1 MNKREDYKRFI
12 VFCLASLVV
21 LAQMA
26 IFAYV
31 WYTVYRGQIDE
42 PFWRKGNW
50 VLIAIYGL
58 MFAMFAKLY
67 GGLKVGYL
75 KRVDVFYSLTLALL
89 CTNVVEYFEITL
101 INRWFLS
108 PGPMIEMT
116 GLQLILIIIWIWGS
130 RYIYSKLYRARKLLV
145 IYGDRDPG
153 DDLIHK
159 MNSRKDKYDISG
171 KVHSSVGEREIHK
184 LMRNYDGVIIWDLPS
199 MERNRYLK
207 YCFAHSIR
215 CYVSPKISDIILMGS
230 DRIHLFDT
238 PLLMSRNMGL
248 SIDQRAAKR
257 VMDMVISGI
266 GIVITSP
273 IMLIIALAV
282 KLYDRGPVFYF
293 QERLTVGGRSFMICK
308 FRSMCVDSEKN
319 GACLASKHD
328 SRITPVGNVLRNL
341 HLDELPQLFNVF
353 KGDMSLVGPRPERK
367 TIMREYEKELPEF
380 YYRLKVK
387 AGLTGYAQV
396 YGKYNTTPYDKL
408 KLDLFYIENY
418 SFLLDIKLIFMT
430 VKIFFQKEVSEG
442 VDDKQVNAL
451 KDSGNSV
458 KTDEEKTEE

>member
-26 IFAYV
+26 VFAYV

-89 CTNVVEYFEITL
+89 CTHVVEYFEITL

-319 GACLASKHD
+319 GARLASKHD
-328 SRITPVGNVLRNL
+328 SRITPVGKVLRNL

-451 KDSGNSV
+451 KDSGNSL

>member
-328 SRITPVGNVLRNL
+328 SRITPVGKVLRNL

>member
-1 MNKREDYKRFI
+1 MSKREDYKRLI

-26 IFAYV
+26 VFAYV

-58 MFAMFAKLY
+58 LFAMFAKLY

-75 KRVDVFYSLTLALL
+75 KRIDVFYSLTLALL
-89 CTNVVEYFEITL
+89 CTNVVEYLEITL

-108 PGPMIEMT
+108 VGPMIEMT
-116 GLQLILIIIWIWGS
+116 MVQLVLIVIWIFGS
-130 RYIYSKLYRARKLLV
+130 RHIYSRLYRARRLLV

-159 MNSRKDKYDISG
+159 MNSRKDKYDIRD
-171 KVHSSVGEREIHK
+171 KVHVSLEETEIHK
-184 LMRNYDGVIIWDLPS
+184 MMRNYDGVIIWDLPS

-207 YCFAHSIR
+207 FCFAHSIR
-215 CYVSPKISDIILMGS
+215 CYISPKISDIILMGS
-230 DRIHLFDT
+230 ERIHLFDT

-248 SIDQRAAKR
+248 AVDQRVAKR
-257 VMDMVISGI
+257 IMDILVSGI

-273 IMLIIALAV
+273 IMLLIAIAV
-282 KLYDRGPVFYF
+282 KAYDRGPVFYF
-293 QERLTVGGRSFMICK
+293 QDRLTIGGKPFKICK

-319 GACLASKHD
+319 GARLASKHD
-328 SRITPVGNVLRNL
+328 SRITPVGHVLRNL

-367 TIMREYEKELPEF
+367 TIMQEYEKELPEF

-418 SFLLDIKLIFMT
+418 SFLLDVKLIFMT

-451 KDSGNSV
+451 KDSGRNTGASE
-458 KTDEEKTEE
+458 DKTEE